1 MIDMMYKIHRSPDAP
16 EGGAAPVP
24 VEQTPVTEPAASPD
38 MSNYVS
44 RDDYDNLQ
52 GQFTR
57 SEGRAKTAQRLL
69 NVAQQMGYS
78 DMDALA
84 NALPGMTA
92 VQPSQQP
99 QQNVYDQYPGGQEFY
114 QEQQRPTHREG
125 PSLEDIDQR
134 IVAKLGI
141 QQAMNSHQV
150 GRDSEN
156 QLLASLIADENFNSI
171 FQGLEQGEHPSVFDA
186 AYSGSGS
193 AASEIVA
200 SAIDNMMYGNT
211 SKYGEDAP
219 ENLRGRTM
227 PITDPG
233 TMDTV
238 RDRVVEGLKELAAM
252 SVFAASK
259 KGLQTAPSP
268 EMVES
273 EGKDIPRKD
282 TLDALGADVANFSTS
297 RFDDL
302 LSSGKPSST

>member
-1 MIDMMYKIHRSPDAP
+1 MIDMIHKIHRSPDAP
-16 EGGAAPVP
+16 DGGAAPAP
-24 VEQTPVTEPAASPD
+24 VEQAPVTEPAASPD

-44 RDDYDNLQ
+44 RDEYSNLQ
-52 GQFTR
+52 EQFNR

-69 NVAQQMGYS
+69 SVAQQMGYS
-78 DMDALA
+78 DMDSLA
-84 NALPGMTA
+84 DALPGMMTP
-92 VQPSQQP
+92 PSQP
-99 QQNVYDQYPGGQEFY
+99 QQNVYDQYPGGQQFQ

-134 IVAKLGI
+134 IVEKLGI
-141 QQAMNSHQV
+141 QQAMNSHQL
-150 GRDSEN
+150 GRDSER
-156 QLLASLIADENFNSI
+156 QLLASIIADDNFKAI
-171 FQGLEQGEHPSVFDA
+171 FDGMEQGEYSSIFDA

-200 SAIDNMMYGNT
+200 SAIDNMMYGQAG
-211 SKYGEDAP
+211 KYGEDSP

-227 PITDPG
+227 PITDPEV
-233 TMDTV
+233 MNTV

-259 KGLQTAPSP
+259 KGLQTDPSP

-282 TLDALGADVANFSTS
+282 TLDALGKDVANFSKG

-302 LSSGKPSST
+302 MATGQPSST